1 MARRPSGV
9 AALPRPRMLAAIF
22 ISIEPMAGWSA
33 GTSGNS
39 QTMSGR
45 RARASKAT
53 RPARSANRMMPSHSA
68 MIPTSG
74 SAVFITANSAISKLL
89 SATALRLS
97 VQPPI
102 TTASTIS
109 PSQM

>member
-1 MARRPSGV
+1 
-9 AALPRPRMLAAIF
+9 
-22 ISIEPMAGWSA
+22 
-33 GTSGNS
+33 
-39 QTMSGR
+39 
-45 RARASKAT
+45 
-53 RPARSANRMMPSHSA
+53 MPSHKA

-102 TTASTIS
+102 TTASTTN

>member
-1 MARRPSGV
+1 MR
-9 AALPRPRMLAAIF
+9 
-22 ISIEPMAGWSA
+22 
-33 GTSGNS
+33 
-39 QTMSGR
+39 GR
-45 RARASKAT
+45 SKRASKAT
-53 RPARSANRMMPSHSA
+53 RPARSASRMIPSHKA

-74 SAVFITANSAISKLL
+74 SAVRITANSAISKLL
-89 SATALRLS
+89 SATSLRWS